1 MPSSASKGVEHGSVQ
16 SRGMSNFQ
24 LSPPPRTL
32 LGPGPSEVPERV
44 LKAASLP
51 PVGYLDPFFVDL
63 MKRVQEQ
70 LRSLF
75 LTENRYTFTVTGA
88 GTAAMECAIDNLCE
102 PGDTVVCCVH
112 GFFGDRMRQ
121 MYERAG
127 VNLHVVSAPWG
138 QPIGLDHLKKTL
150 DTLDK
155 VHLVSVVHGET
166 STGVHQDIK
175 AFAECVRPTGALLL
189 VDTVASL
196 GGVEFRTDEWGIDCV
211 YTGSQKCLSAPPGLS
226 PITFSDRAISK
237 IKARKTPPKSWYL
250 DVLLNWK
257 YWDDVPGYHH
267 TGSIQT
273 MYALHEALNCL
284 QDEGLENRWIRTHE
298 TAKVLYSKLEE
309 LGFKLFVEP
318 EHRLST
324 LTTALLP
331 QGLEE
336 GPLRKQLLLE
346 HHIEVAGGLGE
357 LAGKAW
363 RIGLMGHSCREDSVH
378 RFHQVLSGMLS
389 ATGV

>member
-1 MPSSASKGVEHGSVQ
+1 MSKFE
-16 SRGMSNFQ
+16 

-44 LKAASLP
+44 LKAGSLP
-51 PVGYLDPFFVDL
+51 AVGYLDPSFVEL
-63 MKRVQEQ
+63 MKVVQKQ

-75 LTENRYTFTVTGA
+75 ITQNRYTMTVTGA

-121 MYERAG
+121 MYERAN
-127 VNLHVVSAPWG
+127 VDLHLVTAPWG
-138 QPIGLDHLKKTL
+138 QPIDLEVLGRTL
-150 DTLDK
+150 DKLDK

-166 STGVHQDIK
+166 STGVRQDIK
-175 AFAECVRPTGALLL
+175 AFAERVKPTGALLL

-196 GGVEFRTDEWGIDCV
+196 GGVEFRTDAWGIDCV

-226 PITFSDRAISK
+226 PITFSDRAIEK
-237 IKARKTPPKSWYL
+237 IKNRQTPPKSWYL

-257 YWDDVPGYHH
+257 YWDETPGYHH

-273 MYALHEALNCL
+273 MYALHEALNLL
-284 QDEGLENRWIRTHE
+284 QEEGLEQRWERTTQ
-298 TAKVLYSKLEE
+298 TAELLYTKLED
-309 LGFKLFVEP
+309 LGFKLFVAP
-318 EHRLST
+318 EHRLPT
-324 LTTALLP
+324 LTTTLLP
-331 QGLEE
+331 E
-336 GPLRKQLLLE
+336 GTPEAPLRKTLLLE
-346 HHIEVAGGLGE
+346 HNIEVAGGLGE

-363 RIGLMGHSCREDSVH
+363 RVGLMGHSCREESVLRLH
-378 RFHQVLSGMLS
+378 KVLNGLLAS
-389 ATGV
+389 AGV

>member
-1 MPSSASKGVEHGSVQ
+1 
-16 SRGMSNFQ
+16 MSNFQ

-44 LKAASLP
+44 LKAAGLP
-51 PVGYLDPFFVDL
+51 AVGYLDPSFVEL
-63 MKRVQEQ
+63 MKEVQSQ
-70 LRSLF
+70 LRALF

-88 GTAAMECAIDNLCE
+88 DTAAMECAIDNLCE

-127 VNLHVVSAPWG
+127 VELHLVTAPWG
-138 QPIGLDHLKKTL
+138 QPIDPEVLGETL
-150 DTLDK
+150 DQLDK

-166 STGVHQDIK
+166 STGVRQDIK
-175 AFAECVRPTGALLL
+175 AISERVKPAGALLL

-196 GGVEFRTDEWGIDCV
+196 GGVEFRTDEWGVDCV
-211 YTGSQKCLSAPPGLS
+211 YTGAQKCLSAPPGLS
-226 PITFSDRAISK
+226 PITFSDRAIDK

-257 YWDDVPGYHH
+257 YWDDPPGYHH

-273 MYALHEALNCL
+273 MYALHEALNL
-284 QDEGLENRWIRTHE
+284 LAEEGLENRWARTRK
-298 TAKVLYSKLEE
+298 TADLLYSKLED
-309 LGFKLFVEP
+309 LGFQLFVAP
-318 EHRLST
+318 EHRLPT
-324 LTTALLP
+324 LTTTILP
-331 QGLEE
+331 DGIEE
-336 GPLRKQLLLE
+336 APLRKKLLLE
-346 HHIEVAGGLGE
+346 HNIEVAGGLGD

-363 RIGLMGHSCREDSVH
+363 RVGLMGHSCREESVH
-378 RFHQVLSGMLS
+378 RLYQVLSEML
-389 ATGV
+389 AGAGV